1 MPKAGK
7 ELGAV
12 PAACPHPT
20 RILCMPVSRRSHRA
34 HADPSG
40 RGVQAQ
46 RAAQGELDPG
56 FVLRVGSWQ
65 GAVGR
70 PQERGAPEG
79 LSAALPLQLAFFH
92 VRGDDKPAVLLH
104 LLRSVVKP
112 QDQTV
117 VFVATKHHTEYL
129 KEASGIGG
137 TRWVW
142 GGCGGAPSQTHV
154 GLHPRAG
161 SCWSPSPFLLVEGEI
176 PSTCDRG
183 DAAFTNSLKKKADCS
198 GFGVWVGT
206 LGSQEPGAP
215 CPAAEGA
222 FPSGI

>member
-1 MPKAGK
+1 M
-7 ELGAV
+7 
-12 PAACPHPT
+12 
-20 RILCMPVSRRSHRA
+20 
-34 HADPSG
+34 
-40 RGVQAQ
+40 
-46 RAAQGELDPG
+46 
-56 FVLRVGSWQ
+56 LRVGSWQ

-215 CPAAEGA
+215 RPSAEGA